1 MAQKAKHFKTRVQNK
16 HATEAQWREAINFI
30 PLAGELIIYDIDD
43 THSSPRFKIGDGI
56 VVWNDEHTEYTI
68 TGTKINDLPF
78 TNNIETPDWNQNDA
92 TQPGYIK
99 NRTHYIDK
107 PSEVITFD
115 GDTNGKDFI
124 DLNDNELIV
133 KVSDNTYTVEELI
146 GGSMHVNIGYGL
158 RLTEELIEQIN
169 GGLFIGTEDT
179 LFALIVHNPDTFA
192 SSISEIF
199 DIPPETNWTI
209 GTYFLYVPS
218 QSLWFSRLNLPET
231 AVRLDPKYLPNGLP
245 YTEPPLFNITWD
257 GDKTDKQVI
266 EIPEEEGNTLVKISD
281 EILSDVA
288 TDFLGSQLTII
299 ENGEMVVET
308 IQTDSSIDFVP
319 GCIVIKDM
327 IYVIYD
333 SDTYLAN
340 LPEEDRF
347 DFTNGVYFM
356 YITDPT
362 DETYSAY
369 VSSLVGASVIH
380 KLDSKYLPD
389 DINVTPESLGLA
401 TVATSGNYYDLIN
414 KPTIPAVS
422 QFYQPT
428 SSNAQSGKAVAEAI
442 NEIDDKKVNK
452 ILRSDVTDIL
462 EYDHT
467 PDRVPYMYGVYGNE
481 VYEEQQGLIKG
492 SMGKLRKEMAA
503 QIEKDDEKGAKSILS
518 GVIPSKY
525 RGILDPYTVAIRD
538 SNCSIPVGYHSYD
551 EDKDGN
557 IINSK
562 LYYGAAV
569 PYSYVNAIADKK
581 AVTSISVVE
590 NQTYE
595 FDWNAMYFM
604 KSNTN
609 NKDIEILDGNGNR
622 VTDYKYSYCLL
633 ILPKESFERT
643 QWTVSKG
650 EDRKKD
656 TIHGLVAGMSDK
668 QALIDTA
675 KIEML
680 QFDVDPTKKLKIKP
694 RDTQIYKIAF

>member
-1 MAQKAKHFKTRVQNK
+1 MADVIYKKGQSSNLDNVQ
-16 HATEAQWREAINFI
+16 
-30 PLAGELIIYDIDD
+30 
-43 THSSPRFKIGDGI
+43 
-56 VVWNDEHTEYTI
+56 
-68 TGTKINDLPF
+68 
-78 TNNIETPDWNQNDA
+78 
-92 TQPGYIK
+92 IK
-99 NRTHYIDK
+99 
-107 PSEVITFD
+107 E
-115 GDTNGKDFI
+115 G
-124 DLNDNELIV
+124 
-133 KVSDNTYTVEELI
+133 
-146 GGSMHVNIGYGL
+146 
-158 RLTEELIEQIN
+158 QI
-169 GGLFIGTEDT
+169 LVTEDT
-179 LFALIVHNPDTFA
+179 GEMYIDV
-192 SSISEIF
+192 
-199 DIPPETNWTI
+199 
-209 GTYFLYVPS
+209 
-218 QSLWFSRLNLPET
+218 
-231 AVRLDPKYLPNGLP
+231 
-245 YTEPPLFNITWD
+245 
-257 GDKTDKQVI
+257 TDNDRK
-266 EIPEEEGNTLVKISD
+266 KIN
-281 EILSDVA
+281 E
-288 TDFLGSQLTII
+288 TII
-299 ENGEMVVET
+299 N
-308 IQTDSSIDFVP
+308 Q
-319 GCIVIKDM
+319 
-327 IYVIYD
+327 IYD
-333 SDTYLAN
+333 KN
-340 LPEEDRF
+340 
-347 DFTNGVYFM
+347 
-356 YITDPT
+356 
-362 DETYSAY
+362 
-369 VSSLVGASVIH
+369 
-380 KLDSKYLPD
+380 
-389 DINVTPESLGLA
+389 
-401 TVATSGNYYDLIN
+401 
-414 KPTIPAVS
+414 S
-422 QFYQPT
+422 Q
-428 SSNAQSGKAVAEAI
+428 NAQSGKAVAEAI

-538 SNCSIPVGYHSYD
+538 GNCSIPVGYHSYD

>member
-1 MAQKAKHFKTRVQNK
+1 MDKITILDNFDKQELQNQIDAIKEQDSVQ
-16 HATEAQWREAINFI
+16 
-30 PLAGELIIYDIDD
+30 
-43 THSSPRFKIGDGI
+43 
-56 VVWNDEHTEYTI
+56 
-68 TGTKINDLPF
+68 
-78 TNNIETPDWNQNDA
+78 PDWNQNDP
-92 TQPGYIK
+92 TQPDYVK

-124 DLNDNELIV
+124 DLNNDNLIV

-146 GGSMHVNIGYGL
+146 GASAFMNKYYSV
-158 RLTEELIEQIN
+158 RLTEESIKQIN
-169 GGLFIGTEDT
+169 GGLSVWAGAI
-179 LFALIVHNPDTFA
+179 LIVHNPDTFA
-192 SSISEIF
+192 SSISETF

-209 GTYFLYVPS
+209 GTYFIYVPS
-218 QSLWFSRLNLPET
+218 DSRWVSKLNLPET

-245 YTEPPLFNITWD
+245 YTEPSLFNITWD

-266 EIPEEEGNTLVKISD
+266 EMSEVTLVKISD
-281 EILSDVA
+281 EIPSDIA
-288 TDFLGSQLTII
+288 TDFLNSQLTIT
-299 ENGEMVVET
+299 ENGEVVET
-308 IQTDSSIDFVP
+308 IQIDSSYIDPVP
-319 GCIVIKDM
+319 GAIVITGM
-327 IYVIYD
+327 VYIIYD
-333 SDTYLAN
+333 SDTLLAN
-340 LPEEDRF
+340 TPEEYRVN
-347 DFTNGVYFM
+347 FTNGVYFM
-356 YITDPT
+356 YASDPT

-428 SSNAQSGKAVAEAI
+428 SSDAQSGKAVAEAI

-481 VYEEQQGLIKG
+481 DYEEQQGLIKG
-492 SMGKLRKEMAA
+492 SMGKLHKEMAA
-503 QIEKDDEKGAKSILS
+503 QIEKDDKKGARSILN

-525 RGILDPYTVAIRD
+525 RGMLDPYTVAIRD
-538 SNCSIPVGYHSYD
+538 GNCSIPVGYHSYD
-551 EDKDGN
+551 EDKNGN

-569 PYSYVNAIADKK
+569 PYSYVDKK
-581 AVTSISVVE
+581 AVTSISVIE

-643 QWTVSKG
+643 EWTVSKG

-668 QALIDTA
+668 YALVDTA

-680 QFDVDPTKKLKIKP
+680 QFDVDPTKKLTIKP
-694 RDTQIYKIAF
+694 KDTQIYKIAF

>member
-124 DLNDNELIV
+124 DVNDNLIV

-146 GGSMHVNIGYGL
+146 GASVFMNVGDSA

-169 GGLFIGTEDT
+169 GGLSIADG
-179 LFALIVHNPDTFA
+179 LILIVHNPDTFA
-192 SSISEIF
+192 SSISEIL
-199 DIPPETNWTI
+199 DIIPPETNWTI
-209 GTYFLYVPS
+209 GTYFGYSPS
-218 QSLWFSRLNLPET
+218 ASVWVSKLNLPET
-231 AVRLDPKYLPNGLP
+231 AVKLDPKYLPDSLP
-245 YTEPPLFNITWD
+245 YTESPLFNITWD

-266 EIPEEEGNTLVKISD
+266 EMSEVTLVKISD
-281 EILSDVA
+281 EIPSDIA
-288 TDFLGSQLTII
+288 TDFLNSQLTIT
-299 ENGEMVVET
+299 ENGEVVET
-308 IQTDSSIDFVP
+308 IQIDSSDIHPVP
-319 GCIVIKDM
+319 GAIGIAGGIAGVYI
-327 IYVIYD
+327 IYD
-333 SDTYLAN
+333 SDTLLAN
-340 LPEEDRF
+340 MPEEYRVN
-347 DFTNGVYFM
+347 FTNGVYFM
-356 YITDPT
+356 HASDPT

-369 VSSLVGASVIH
+369 ISSFVGASVIH

-389 DINVTPESLGLA
+389 DINESLGLA

-481 VYEEQQGLIKG
+481 DYEEQQGLIKG
-492 SMGKLRKEMAA
+492 SMGKLCKEMAA
-503 QIEKDDEKGAKSILS
+503 QIEKDDKKGARSILS

-525 RGILDPYTVAIRD
+525 RGMLDPYTVAIRD
-538 SNCSIPVGYHSYD
+538 GNCSIPVGYHSYD
-551 EDKDGN
+551 EDKNGN

-569 PYSYVNAIADKK
+569 PYSYVDKK
-581 AVTSISVVE
+581 AVTSISVIE

-643 QWTVSKG
+643 EWTVSKG

-668 QALIDTA
+668 NALVDTA

-680 QFDVDPTKKLKIKP
+680 QFDVDPTKKLTIKP
-694 RDTQIYKIAF
+694 KDTQIYKIAF